1 LHQLILRGVNPDLS
15 IIRLNG
21 GLGRGITVD
30 ASTIKDVV
38 NGTYMNTPRAAT
50 FRNLTCPGWHVAHT
64 SAEFRAEARSRRA
77 SVADELE
84 RMDRAV
90 QARSRWRA
98 TAAAIDGVRPLPSA
112 LGACGCKHVGVAC
125 LWRVA

>member
-1 LHQLILRGVNPDLS
+1 MHQLILRGVNPDLS

-64 SAEFRAEARSRRA
+64 SAELASVPAASGALPTFAAALSSDCSTEDDDQSGSRRVRSRKPAANGIRKPT
-77 SVADELE
+77 
-84 RMDRAV
+84 
-90 QARSRWRA
+90 SRG
-98 TAAAIDGVRPLPSA
+98 AIA
-112 LGACGCKHVGVAC
+112 EKY
-125 LWRVA
+125 